1 MGPFRTVPMTSKQET
16 IYPILQ
22 QNTNDP
28 IYTEISIQ
36 DIGWALIVTYLR
48 LRYLQARFEPEVAS
62 HVSYTFSSTSI
73 SLQSSTSISLL

>member
-16 IYPILQ
+16 IYPIMQ

-36 DIGWALIVTYLR
+36 DMGWALIVTYLR

-62 HVSYTFSSTSI
+62 RVSYKFSSI
-73 SLQSSTSISLL
+73 SLQMHFT